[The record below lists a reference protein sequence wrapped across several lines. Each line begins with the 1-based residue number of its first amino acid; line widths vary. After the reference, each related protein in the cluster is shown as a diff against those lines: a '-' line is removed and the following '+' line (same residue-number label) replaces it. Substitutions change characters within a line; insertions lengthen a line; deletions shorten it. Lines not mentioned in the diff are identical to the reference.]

1 MVAGPERRGSRKGI
15 MTEEEWER
23 YETDII
29 NRRWKRWLNRDQ
41 SITSTGYWR
50 CQQSQQSKA
59 RR

>member
-1 MVAGPERRGSRKGI
+1 
-15 MTEEEWER
+15 MTEEDWEQ
-23 YETDII
+23 YEAEIV

-50 CQQSQQSKA
+50 CQQSQQSKT